1 MKIFTWTNLAIFIL
15 FISVIGLAVYTVRKP
30 SEKFEQ
36 KSPDEAYLTWV
47 SHTEYIAG
55 DSTGQAIISVSDYKG
70 RPLNASCLFSLVYPD
85 NTFVFTD
92 YPMNP
97 SIIAGNY
104 YRIFTVPNTFGVYTE
119 FVNCSIQLN
128 PAVNVSAS
136 KSNSIHVN
144 PAFDFLVNIS
154 QNITNIHEQINNLS
168 IDINNNFT
176 VIENKIDNLSVNIY
190 NNFTALNDSITNNFN
205 YTNQLIMN
213 VSTNVTNFRNE
224 AYTWYIDIISRI
236 YDCCQRWIEELG
248 KLGTLGGNVIQR
260 LPTGGGTS
268 QSNIP
273 SWLKKI
279 IGGD

>member
-15 FISVIGLAVYTVRKP
+15 FVSLIGLAFYTINKP
-30 SEKFEQ
+30 SENFEQ
-36 KSPDEAYLTWV
+36 KSPEEAYLNWV

-55 DSTGQAIISVSDYKG
+55 DTTGQGIISVSDYKG
-70 RPLNASCLFSLVYPD
+70 RPLNASCLLSLVYPD

-92 YPMNP
+92 YAMSP

-119 FVNCSIQLN
+119 FVNCSVQLN
-128 PAVNVSAS
+128 PAINVSGS

-154 QNITNIHEQINNLS
+154 QNITDLKQEFVNFTVDVQ
-168 IDINNNFT
+168 NNFT
-176 VIENKIDNLSVNIY
+176 YTNWLISQVNE
-190 NNFTALNDSITNNFN
+190 SINISADLN

-236 YDCCQRWIEELG
+236 YNCCERWIEEIG

-268 QSNIP
+268 QTNMP
-273 SWLKKI
+273 SWLKRI

>member
-15 FISVIGLAVYTVRKP
+15 FISIIGLAVYTINKP

-36 KSPDEAYLTWV
+36 KSSDEAYLTWV

-92 YPMNP
+92 YTMNP

-128 PAVNVSAS
+128 PAINISGS

-154 QNITNIHEQINNLS
+154 QNITDLKQEFINFTV
-168 IDINNNFT
+168 DVQNNFT
-176 VIENKIDNLSVNIY
+176 YTDWLIEQISNNCTANL
-190 NNFTALNDSITNNFN
+190 N
-205 YTNQLIMN
+205 YTNQLIIN
-213 VSTNVTNFRNE
+213 TSTNVTNFRNE

-236 YDCCQRWIEELG
+236 YNCCERWIEEIG

-268 QSNIP
+268 QTNMP